1 MFPNAPLF
9 PERATA
15 LAAEVDHLF
24 FASLGIAAFFS
35 LLIASFIVYLGTK
48 YRRRSPDEV
57 GRPPRPESRATTVLE
72 VTWSVV
78 PLGILIGLFVWGA
91 RVYFAIARP
100 PADATEF
107 FVVGKQWMWKVQHP
121 EGNRE
126 INELHVPIGRPIKL
140 TMTSEDVIHSFFI
153 PAVRIKQD
161 VLPGRYTTLWFQA
174 DRPGTYHLFCAQ
186 YCGAEHSKMAGWVS
200 VMEPHEYQAW
210 LAGETGRRAPAASG
224 ADLFAAKACNTCH
237 RIDTAAR
244 APILAG
250 LPGRTVRLQD
260 GRTVIADDGYIRES
274 ILDPQARIVAGYQP
288 IMPTFKDQLSEDDL
302 IQLLTY
308 IKSLKPSGDDP
319 SPIAAAA
326 APRAPRRG
334 ARR

>member
-9 PERATA
+9 PERASA
-15 LAAEVDHLF
+15 MAAEIDHLF

-35 LLIASFIVYLGTK
+35 LLIASLIFYLGIR

-78 PLGILIGLFVWGA
+78 PLGIMIGLFVWGA

-126 INELHVPIGRPIKL
+126 INELHVPIGRPFKL

-153 PAVRIKQD
+153 PAFRIKQD

-186 YCGAEHSKMAGWVS
+186 YCGAEHSKMAGWVI
-200 VMEPHEYQAW
+200 VMDPVEYQRW
-210 LAGETGRRAPAASG
+210 LSGSIRGESMAAAGAQLYQQFG
-224 ADLFAAKACNTCH
+224 CVTCH
-237 RIDTAAR
+237 GTGKG
-244 APILAG
+244 PPFAG
-250 LPGRTVRLQD
+250 LYGQPVLLTTGQTV
-260 GRTVIADDGYIRES
+260 TADNDYLRES
-274 ILDPQARIVAGYQP
+274 ILDPSAKIVNGYP
-288 IMPTFKDQLSEDDL
+288 AIMPTFRGQISEE
-302 IQLLTY
+302 QLLELIAY
-308 IKSLKPSGDDP
+308 IKSLGSAEGSLGKP
-319 SPIAAAA
+319 
-326 APRAPRRG
+326 
-334 ARR
+334 